1 MKPGKA
7 RKDRPKGP
15 KSFSRG
21 GSKKVER
28 SSSARPAKRDDRSDD
43 RRSEKREE
51 RRPEKR
57 TDRRPEKRSDRR
69 PEKRTDRR
77 PEKRTDRRPEKRDDR
92 IVFKKPVRV
101 NDREMKREDRRPDR
115 PEKRFDRR
123 QSAQDA
129 VAGKNSVVEALRA
142 KVPAKELV
150 VAIKVEIDEKISE
163 AIRLAKNSDLPIKE
177 LPRRALDDLT
187 GSANHQGIALV
198 IKPFNY
204 TEFDKLISNA
214 KKPMMLIGLDGITD
228 PHNLGAVV
236 RSAAAFGADGVVI
249 PERRNASM
257 TGSAWKAS
265 AGAAARMPIS
275 QVTNLVRSIEDAKK
289 AGCFV
294 IGLDAEGD
302 ATLAKM
308 NLATES
314 IFIIVGSEGKG
325 LSRLV
330 RDKCDLVVSIPMQ
343 SSVESLNASVAT
355 AIVMYQVAAERSK

>member
-7 RKDRPKGP
+7 RKDRPKGA

-28 SSSARPAKRDDRSDD
+28 SASARPGKKDDRRDD
-43 RRSEKREE
+43 RRSEKR
-51 RRPEKR
+51 
-57 TDRRPEKRSDRR
+57 TDRRPD
-69 PEKRTDRR
+69 
-77 PEKRTDRRPEKRDDR
+77 KRDDR

-101 NDREMKREDRRPDR
+101 NDREMKREDRRGDR

-204 TEFDKLISNA
+204 TEFEKLIINA

-249 PERRNASM
+249 PERRNAAM

-294 IGLDAEGD
+294 VGLDAQGN
-302 ATLAKM
+302 ATLPKM

-330 RDKCDLVVSIPMQ
+330 REKCDLVVSIPMQ

>member
-21 GSKKVER
+21 GGKKVER

-57 TDRRPEKRSDRR
+57 TDRRPEKR
-69 PEKRTDRR
+69 
-77 PEKRTDRRPEKRDDR
+77 DDR

-101 NDREMKREDRRPDR
+101 NDREMKREDRRGDR

-204 TEFDKLISNA
+204 RKFDKLISNA

>member
-1 MKPGKA
+1 MRPGKP
-7 RKDRPKGP
+7 RKDRPKA
-15 KSFSRG
+15 KVREEKRSG
-21 GSKKVER
+21 GSK
-28 SSSARPAKRDDRSDD
+28 SARPVSGKKDREVE
-43 RRSEKREE
+43 RKPNFREE
-51 RRPEKR
+51 RR
-57 TDRRPEKRSDRR
+57 D
-69 PEKRTDRR
+69 
-77 PEKRTDRRPEKRDDR
+77 
-92 IVFKKPVRV
+92 
-101 NDREMKREDRRPDR
+101 NRRPDR
-115 PEKRFDRR
+115 PEKRFDRK

-142 KVPAKELV
+142 KIPAKELV
-150 VAIKVEIDEKISE
+150 VAIKVELDEKISE

-177 LPRRALDDLT
+177 LPRRAIDELT
-187 GSANHQGIALV
+187 GNANHQGIALA

-204 TEFDKLISNA
+204 SEFDQIIAKA

-228 PHNLGAVV
+228 THNLGAVV

-265 AGAAARMPIS
+265 AGAAARMPIA

-302 ATLAKM
+302 AELSKM
-308 NLATES
+308 NLAKES
-314 IFIIVGSEGKG
+314 IYIIVGSEGKG

-330 RDKCDLVVSIPMQ
+330 REKCDLVVSIAMQ
-343 SSVESLNASVAT
+343 STVESLNASVAT
-355 AIVMYQVAAERSK
+355 AITMHWVATERSK

>member
-7 RKDRPKGP
+7 RKDRPKGA

-21 GSKKVER
+21 SNKRVER
-28 SSSARPAKRDDRSDD
+28 SAVA
-43 RRSEKREE
+43 
-51 RRPEKR
+51 
-57 TDRRPEKRSDRR
+57 
-69 PEKRTDRR
+69 
-77 PEKRTDRRPEKRDDR
+77 RPEKRDNRRDDKSDAR
-92 IVFKKPVRV
+92 KGFRKPVKS
-101 NDREMKREDRRPDR
+101 NDREVKREDRRPDR

-123 QSAQDA
+123 GSNQDA

-150 VAIKVEIDEKISE
+150 VAIKVELDEKISE
-163 AIRLAKNSDLPIKE
+163 AIRLAKNADLPIKE
-177 LPRRALDDLT
+177 VPRRALDDLT
-187 GSANHQGIALV
+187 GFSNHQGIALV
-198 IKPFNY
+198 IKAFNY
-204 TEFDKLISNA
+204 TDFSKLLANS
-214 KKPMMLIGLDGITD
+214 KKPMMLIGLDSITD

-249 PERRNASM
+249 PERRNAAM

-302 ATLAKM
+302 TTLAKM

-314 IFIIVGSEGKG
+314 IFIVVGSEGKG

-330 RDKCDLVVSIPMQ
+330 REKCDLVVSIPMQ
-343 SSVESLNASVAT
+343 STVESLNASVAT

>member
-28 SSSARPAKRDDRSDD
+28 SATARPAKRDDRSDD

-51 RRPEKR
+51 RRPA
-57 TDRRPEKRSDRR
+57 
-69 PEKRTDRR
+69 
-77 PEKRTDRRPEKRDDR
+77 KRTDRRPEKRDDR
-92 IVFKKPVRV
+92 KVFKKPVRV
-101 NDREMKREDRRPDR
+101 NDREMKREDRRGDR

-123 QSAQDA
+123 QSVQDA

-330 RDKCDLVVSIPMQ
+330 SDKCDLVVSIPMQ
-343 SSVESLNASVAT
+343 STVESLNASVAT

>member
-1 MKPGKA
+1 MRPGKP
-7 RKDRPKGP
+7 RKDRPKS
-15 KSFSRG
+15 KVREEKRST
-21 GSKKVER
+21 GSK
-28 SSSARPAKRDDRSDD
+28 SARPVSGKKDRDVAR
-43 RRSEKREE
+43 KPNFREE
-51 RRPEKR
+51 RRE
-57 TDRRPEKRSDRR
+57 
-69 PEKRTDRR
+69 
-77 PEKRTDRRPEKRDDR
+77 
-92 IVFKKPVRV
+92 
-101 NDREMKREDRRPDR
+101 NRRPDR
-115 PEKRFDRR
+115 PEKRFDRK

-142 KVPAKELV
+142 KIPAKELV
-150 VAIKVEIDEKISE
+150 VAIKVELDEKISE

-177 LPRRALDDLT
+177 LPRRALDELT
-187 GSANHQGIALV
+187 GNANHQGIALV

-204 TEFDKLISNA
+204 SELDQIIAKA

-265 AGAAARMPIS
+265 AGAAARMPIA

-302 ATLAKM
+302 SELSKM
-308 NLATES
+308 NLANES
-314 IFIIVGSEGKG
+314 IYIIVGSEGKG

-330 RDKCDLVVSIPMQ
+330 REKCDLVVSIAMQ
-343 SSVESLNASVAT
+343 STVESLNASVAT
-355 AIVMYQVAAERSK
+355 AITMHWVATERNK

>member
-28 SSSARPAKRDDRSDD
+28 SATARPAKRDDRSDD

-51 RRPEKR
+51 RK
-57 TDRRPEKRSDRR
+57 
-69 PEKRTDRR
+69 
-77 PEKRTDRRPEKRDDR
+77 
-92 IVFKKPVRV
+92 VFKKPVRV
-101 NDREMKREDRRPDR
+101 NDREMKREDRRGDR

-123 QSAQDA
+123 QSVQDA

-343 SSVESLNASVAT
+343 STVESLNASVAT

>member
-15 KSFSRG
+15 KSFARG
-21 GSKKVER
+21 RGKKVER
-28 SSSARPAKRDDRSDD
+28 SLTARPAKKDDRRDDR
-43 RRSEKREE
+43 RR
-51 RRPEKR
+51 
-57 TDRRPEKRSDRR
+57 
-69 PEKRTDRR
+69 
-77 PEKRTDRRPEKRDDR
+77 EKRDDR
-92 IVFKKPVRV
+92 KVFKKPVRV
-101 NDREMKREDRRPDR
+101 NDRELKRDDRRGER

-187 GSANHQGIALV
+187 GSSNHQGIALV

-204 TEFDKLISNA
+204 TEFEKLITNA

-249 PERRNASM
+249 PERRNAAM

-294 IGLDAEGD
+294 VGLDAQGD

-330 RDKCDLVVSIPMQ
+330 REKCDLVVSIPMQ

>member
-28 SSSARPAKRDDRSDD
+28 STSARPAKRDDRSDD

-57 TDRRPEKRSDRR
+57 TDRR

-150 VAIKVEIDEKISE
+150 VAIKVEIDDKISE

-204 TEFDKLISNA
+204 TEFEKLITNA

-343 SSVESLNASVAT
+343 STVESLNASVAT

>member
-28 SSSARPAKRDDRSDD
+28 PSSARPANRDDRSDD
-43 RRSEKREE
+43 RRSEKR
-51 RRPEKR
+51 
-57 TDRRPEKRSDRR
+57 DDRR

-77 PEKRTDRRPEKRDDR
+77 AEKRGDRRPDKRTDRRPEKRDDR

-101 NDREMKREDRRPDR
+101 NDREMKREDRRGDR

-123 QSAQDA
+123 KSAQDA

-204 TEFDKLISNA
+204 TEFEKLIAGA

-236 RSAAAFGADGVVI
+236 RSAAAFSADGVVI

-294 IGLDAEGD
+294 IGLDAQGD
-302 ATLAKM
+302 ETLAKM

>member
-1 MKPGKA
+1 MKPGRA

-15 KSFSRG
+15 KAAGARSMRG
-21 GSKKVER
+21 SNKRVER
-28 SSSARPAKRDDRSDD
+28 SSVA
-43 RRSEKREE
+43 
-51 RRPEKR
+51 
-57 TDRRPEKRSDRR
+57 
-69 PEKRTDRR
+69 
-77 PEKRTDRRPEKRDDR
+77 RPEKRDNHRDDR
-92 IVFKKPVRV
+92 RPERRDDRRSDAREDKHDGKKSFRKPERTSG
-101 NDREMKREDRRPDR
+101 RPAMREDRRPDR

-150 VAIKVEIDEKISE
+150 VAIKAEIDEKISE
-163 AIRLAKNSDLPIKE
+163 AIRLAKNADLPIKE

-187 GSANHQGIALV
+187 GTLNHQGIALV

-204 TEFDKLISNA
+204 TEFSALISNA

-249 PERRNASM
+249 PERRNAAM

-294 IGLDAEGD
+294 VGLDAEGD

-308 NLATES
+308 NLASES

-330 RDKCDLVVSIPMQ
+330 REKCDLVVSIPMQ